1 MKLFPLLLAA
11 AGFFLS
17 PGIHAQTKEVPPDV
31 LVKTVTDEVLDIIR
45 KDKDIKAGSTKR
57 AIELVE
63 QKVLPHFNFTRMTAL
78 AIGKDWRQATPE
90 QQMVLT
96 EEFRDLLVRTY
107 SNALT
112 AYKNETVD
120 YKPFKMKPDET
131 DVTVRTQIH
140 QSGARQP
147 ITLDYSLEKN
157 GNTWKVY
164 DVIVAGVSLVTN
176 YRSSFATEI
185 RNGGIDGLIKTL
197 QAKNKTLETAA
208 RK

>member
-1 MKLFPLLLAA
+1 MKLFAALLACA
-11 AGFFLS
+11 SFFLS
-17 PGIHAQTKEVPPDV
+17 PGALAQQMAPDA
-31 LVKTVTDEVLDIIR
+31 LVKSVTDEVLDIIR

-63 QKVLPHFNFTRMTAL
+63 QKVLPHFNFARMTAL
-78 AIGKDWRQATPE
+78 AVGKDWRQATPE
-90 QQMVLT
+90 QQKVLT
-96 EEFRDLLVRTY
+96 VEFRDLLVRTY
-107 SNALT
+107 SNALI

-120 YKPFKMKPDET
+120 YRPFKMQPGET

-140 QSGARQP
+140 QAGARQP

-157 GNTWKVY
+157 GNAWKVY
-164 DVIVAGVSLVTN
+164 DVVVAGVSLVTN

-197 QAKNKTLETAA
+197 KAKNASLEANV
-208 RK
+208 KK

>member
-1 MKLFPLLLAA
+1 MRLFAALLACA
-11 AGFFLS
+11 SFFLS
-17 PGIHAQTKEVPPDV
+17 PGALAQQMAPDA
-31 LVKTVTDEVLDIIR
+31 LVKSVTDEVLDIIR
-45 KDKDIKAGSTKR
+45 KDKDIKAGSTRR

-78 AIGKDWRQATPE
+78 AVGKDWRQATPE
-90 QQMVLT
+90 QQKVLT
-96 EEFRDLLVRTY
+96 VEFRDLLVRTY
-107 SNALT
+107 SNALI

-120 YKPFKMKPDET
+120 YRPFKIQPGET

-140 QSGARQP
+140 QAGARQP

-157 GNTWKVY
+157 GSAWKVY
-164 DVIVAGVSLVTN
+164 DVVVAGVSLVTN

-197 QAKNKTLETAA
+197 KAKNASLEANV
-208 RK
+208 KK